1 MTSMPVE
8 QLEVLLRKNSDIAD
22 VKVAGDGKHY
32 ELTIISDAFVDQ
44 SKVKRQLWVYALLNP
59 YILSGELHAIQ
70 MNTWT
75 TAEWQKINHP

>member
-1 MTSMPVE
+1 MTSMSVE

-32 ELTIISDAFVDQ
+32 ELTIISDVFVDQ

>member
-1 MTSMPVE
+1 MTSMQIE
-8 QLEVLLRKNSDIAD
+8 QLEVLLRTNKDIAD
-22 VKVAGDGKHY
+22 VKVEGDGKHY

-44 SKVKRQLWVYALLNP
+44 SKVKRQLWVYALLKT

-75 TAEWQKINHP
+75 TAEWKKITHP